1 MDKKSENILI
11 VFAKRPKRGET
22 KTRIASETSNAFA
35 LEFTIASFSD
45 LINKVRNS
53 NYYDIVVA
61 TDTYEDIAWFEDNY
75 NLPGFRISKKLK
87 DKGITH
93 KFEYIFETLLAK
105 SEYKKAILIPMDI
118 PFIKE
123 EDIIASFAR
132 LNKNKYVLGPET
144 NGGIYLIGI
153 NSPYKKNV
161 FRDVPWSTSHSF
173 KKLKDNMSKSGNSAF
188 QLKYKTDLN
197 TFNVV
202 LKLRKDISMQC
213 PNLYKLLKRN
223 GYYLSLNERYVNYD
237 VLNIRVPI
245 VAGIVERKKD
255 GSTSILIQT
264 RYKPSIDSDH
274 TGLIEI
280 PGGLLEKSVSVKA
293 MLKRELFEE
302 AGVKI
307 KIKNEESFEDKLCVL
322 GSEKSSLAINPFC
335 CTQQLEGKRLYLG
348 LVYLCSFK
356 EGELREKRG
365 ETKNPRWITINE
377 LENLVQKNPEKI
389 FSPYLPVLKKY
400 IEYKRNEVK

>member
-1 MDKKSENILI
+1 MNRNSENILI
-11 VFAKRPKRGET
+11 VFAKRPKKGET
-22 KTRIASETSNAFA
+22 KTRIASETSNSFA
-35 LEFTIASFSD
+35 LEFTVACFSD

-53 NYYDIVVA
+53 NYYDMVVA

-75 NLPGFRISKKLK
+75 NLPGFKISKELK

-93 KFEYIFETLLAK
+93 KFEYIFKTLLGK
-105 SEYKKAILIPMDI
+105 SKYEKAILIPMDI

-123 EDIIASFAR
+123 EDVIAAFAR

-161 FRDVPWSTSHSF
+161 FRNVPWSTSRSF
-173 KKLKDNMSKSGNSAF
+173 KKLKGNISKTGKRVF

-213 PNLYKLLKRN
+213 PNLYKLLERN
-223 GYYLSLNERYVNYD
+223 GYYLSLNERYVDYD
-237 VLNIRVPI
+237 ILNIRVPI
-245 VAGIVERKKD
+245 VAGIVERKKN
-255 GSTSILIQT
+255 GSNLVLIQT
-264 RYKPSIDSDH
+264 RYKPSIDPEH

-293 MLKRELFEE
+293 MLKRELLEE

-307 KIKNEESFEDKLCVL
+307 KIKNGKNFENKLCDS

-348 LVYLCSFK
+348 LVYLCSFIK
-356 EGELREKRG
+356 GELREKKG
-365 ETKNPRWITINE
+365 ETKNPRWITLNE
-377 LENLVQKNPEKI
+377 LENLVQKSPDKI

-400 IEYKRNEVK
+400 IEYKKE